1 VPRRPHLA
9 VWFSVILS
17 PPLLVVPASGQD
29 LGLKVAPGFRVTLFA
44 DAELANDIYAMT
56 LDSQGRVV
64 VTSRGWVKRL
74 EDTDGDGKADKATLL
89 VETKT
94 GGMGMCFDGDELYFC
109 GDGWVSRYH
118 LDADGKQPVRGPE
131 RQFFRLAFSEHGGH
145 AIRKG
150 PDGYFYIIG
159 GNDAG
164 VREVQWLHGEETM
177 RLATLPP
184 IQRAEGGGII
194 RFDPRSSIEPAQL
207 VASGFRNPYD
217 FDFTPLGDIITY
229 DSDTERDFLLP
240 WYSPTRIYHVA
251 EGQHHGWRLSG
262 YLRSLARRNY
272 YADTVDVLA
281 PIGRGSPTGVV
292 CYRHTQFPEHYRG
305 GAFALDWTFG
315 KVYFLPLVP
324 EGSSYRTKP
333 EVFLESVGNSGF
345 DPTDICV
352 ARDGSLFICMGGRG
366 TRGGVFR
373 VEYVGNGKSPAPSA
387 PKPES
392 QLLRVLD
399 APQPLDA
406 WSRAIWGPIAA
417 ELGDDAFVRA
427 VDDLNLTDRQRIRA
441 IEILVARGSFKTALA
456 RFVARAD
463 RPLVRARVAWALG
476 RSNARDRGSELLMF
490 VNDPDPRVRVQAL
503 TDLAGVGT
511 PSEQERMSAAVR
523 ANLGHADKRVRLAAM
538 RLAATLP
545 EKGWRRLD
553 EELKGADARTRLSAE
568 IAALW
573 GKGSAAGRDS
583 GVLPAVEVLESSKDV
598 DLCLDA
604 IRLIMLAYGDWD
616 LASPPAEVYSAY
628 SLPVKERLAQ
638 TVLAAVRKR
647 FPSGTEPLDIELS
660 RLLAMFE
667 DDDPKSIEKV
677 LAQITAQSPPT
688 RDVHYLIVLARL
700 KAKRDPAQ
708 LPSVA
713 NAILGLEKKLQ
724 GLQLRIKQTWDDRLA
739 EVISDLLKEHPGLGE
754 VMLKHPDFANPAHV
768 GFAARLEGNQRR
780 QAARLFLSAAT
791 KDPDFI
797 WTGALVE
804 LLGDLPPAEVRP
816 VFRSQWRDR
825 GLRDALV
832 RQLAQKPEAE
842 DRERLL
848 TGLES
853 SQPEVVKVCLHALET
868 LPRDQSPNNL
878 VPLLKLLQRS
888 LREPKDR
895 DIRAKTLALLN
906 WEASQAFTATE
917 SKMDA
922 VSLIALYQPVFA
934 WFDKSNPDLA
944 KTLQGEGD
952 EDLTPWAPLLARAPW
967 EKGSAERG
975 AKIFR
980 ERACATCHSGSSRI
994 GPDLTG
1000 VASRFSRD
1008 DLFTAIIAPNRDVAP
1023 PYRVNDVETRDGR
1036 RLSGIVIFESADGI
1050 ILQTDAT
1057 TTLRIATE
1065 DMASRV
1071 QSNRSLMPTG
1081 LLKELKPEDLADLYS
1096 YLKSLKPEPAGK

>member
-1 VPRRPHLA
+1 VPLRPHLA
-9 VWFSVILS
+9 VWFFFILPS
-17 PPLLVVPASGQD
+17 GFFVLPAHGQD

-74 EDTDGDGKADKATLL
+74 EDTDGDGKAHKATLL
-89 VETKT
+89 LETKT
-94 GGMGMCFDGDELYFC
+94 GGMGMCFDGDDLYFS

-118 LDADGKQPVRGPE
+118 IDPDGKQPVRAPE

-150 PDGYFYIIG
+150 PDGYFYVVG

-164 VREVQWLHGEETM
+164 VRDVQWVHGEEIK

-194 RFDPRSSIEPAQL
+194 RFSPTWPSEAPRLI
-207 VASGFRNPYD
+207 ASGFRNPYD

-262 YLRSLARRNY
+262 YLRSLARRDY

-305 GAFALDWTFG
+305 GVFALDWTFG
-315 KVYFLPLVP
+315 KVYFLPLIP

-333 EVFLESVGNSGF
+333 EVFLESVGNNGF

-373 VEYVGNGKSPAPSA
+373 VEYVGNGKDPAPSA

-392 QLLRVLD
+392 QLLQVLD

-406 WSRAIWGPIAA
+406 WSRAIWGPIAG
-417 ELGDDAFVRA
+417 ELGDTAFLEA
-427 VDDLNLTDRQRIRA
+427 VQDTSLTDAQRIRA
-441 IEILVARGSFKTALA
+441 IEILVARGAFRNALA
-456 RFVARAD
+456 SFIARRD
-463 RPLVRARVAWALG
+463 GPLVRARLAWAIG
-476 RSNARDRGSELLMF
+476 RSNARASSLDIQTF

-503 TDLAGVGT
+503 TGLVGVAE
-511 PSEQERMSAAVR
+511 PYEQQRVAAAVR
-523 ANLGHADKRVRLAAM
+523 GNLGHADKRVRLAAM

-545 EKGWRRLD
+545 EKGWRLLD
-553 EELKGADARTRLSAE
+553 EELKGADTRTRLSAE

-573 GKGSAAGRDS
+573 RKGTAAGRDS
-583 GVLPAVEVLESSKDV
+583 GVLPAVEILESSKDV

-604 IRLIMLAYGDWD
+604 IRVIMLAYGDWD

-628 SLPVKERLAQ
+628 SLPVKERLTQ
-638 TVLAAVRKR
+638 TVLAAARKR
-647 FPSGTEPLDIELS
+647 FPSGTERLDIELS

-667 DDDPKSIEKV
+667 DGDPKSVAKV

-700 KAKRDPAQ
+700 KAKGDPGQSIA
-708 LPSVA
+708 VA
-713 NAILGLEKKLQ
+713 NAVLGLEKKLQ
-724 GLQLRIKQTWDDRLA
+724 GLQLRIKQTWDDRLG
-739 EVISDLLKEHPGLGE
+739 EVISDLLKKHSGLGE
-754 VMLKHPDFANPAHV
+754 AMLKHPDFANPAHV
-768 GFAARLEGNQRR
+768 GFAARLEGDQRR
-780 QAARLFLSAAT
+780 QAARLFLTAVT

-797 WTGALVE
+797 WTGTLVE
-804 LLGDLPPAEVRP
+804 LLGELPLGEVRP
-816 VFRSQWRDR
+816 VFRSHWRDR
-825 GLRDALV
+825 GLRDSLM
-832 RQLAQKPEAE
+832 RQLTKSPEAE
-842 DRERLL
+842 DRERFLA
-848 TGLES
+848 GLES

-868 LPRDQSPNNL
+868 LPSDSAPKNL

-895 DIRAKTLALLN
+895 DIRAKTLALIN
-906 WEASQAFTATE
+906 RETGQNFSATE
-917 SKMDA
+917 SKTDA
-922 VSLIALYQPVFA
+922 ASLIALYQPVFA
-934 WFDKSNPDLA
+934 WFDKTHPDLA
-944 KTLQGEGD
+944 KALQGEGD
-952 EDLTPWAPLLARAPW
+952 EDLTPWAPLLAAAPW

-975 AKIFR
+975 AKLFR

-1000 VASRFSRD
+1000 VANRFSRD

-1023 PYRVNDVETRDGR
+1023 PYRVSDVETRDGR

-1050 ILQTDAT
+1050 ILQTDAA

-1081 LLKELKPEDLADLYS
+1081 LLKELRPEDLADLYS
-1096 YLKSLKPEPAGK
+1096 YLKSLKPESAGK

>member
-9 VWFSVILS
+9 VWFSVILC

-29 LGLKVAPGFRVTLFA
+29 LGLKVAPGFRVALFA

-118 LDADGKQPVRGPE
+118 LDADGKQPVRVPQ

-164 VREVQWLHGEETM
+164 VRDVQWLHGEETM

-251 EGQHHGWRLSG
+251 EGQHHGWRLTG
-262 YLRSLARRNY
+262 YLRSLARRDY

-305 GAFALDWTFG
+305 GVFVLDWTFG

-373 VEYVGNGKSPAPSA
+373 VEYVENGKSPAPSA
-387 PKPES
+387 SKPES

-406 WSRAIWGPIAA
+406 WSRAIWGPIAG
-417 ELGDDAFVRA
+417 ELGDSAFMKAVHDA
-427 VDDLNLTDRQRIRA
+427 DLTDGQRIRA
-441 IEILVARGSFKTALA
+441 MEILVARDSFTTRLA
-456 RFVARAD
+456 RFGPRSD
-463 RPLVRARVAWALG
+463 RPLVRARIAWALG
-476 RSNARDRGSELLMF
+476 HSNARDRGSELLMF

-503 TDLAGVGT
+503 TDLVGLDEAFLQQRA
-511 PSEQERMSAAVR
+511 PAAVR

-538 RLAATLP
+538 RLAAMLP
-545 EKGWRRLD
+545 EKSWRLLD
-553 EELKGADARTRLSAE
+553 DELKEADSRTRLSGE

-573 GKGSAAGRDS
+573 RKGAAPGRDG

-628 SLPVKERLAQ
+628 SLPVKERLTQ

-647 FPSGTEPLDIELS
+647 FPAGAEPLDIELS

-667 DDDPKSIEKV
+667 DDDPKSVEKV
-677 LAQITAQSPPT
+677 LTQITTESPPT

-700 KAKRDPAQ
+700 KAEGDPGQSMA
-708 LPSVA
+708 VA
-713 NAILGLEKKLQ
+713 KAVLGLEKKLQ
-724 GLQLRIKQTWDDRLA
+724 GLQLRIKQTWDDRLG
-739 EVISDLLKEHPGLGE
+739 EIISDLLKKHPGLGE
-754 VMLKHPDFANPAHV
+754 AMLKHPDLANAAHV
-768 GFAARLEGNQRR
+768 GFAARLEGDQRR
-780 QAARLFLSAAT
+780 QAARLFLATAT

-804 LLGDLPPAEVRP
+804 LLAELPPGEVRP
-816 VFRSQWRDR
+816 VFRSHWRDR
-825 GLRDALV
+825 GLRDSLV
-832 RQLAQKPEAE
+832 RQLAKAPESE

-848 TGLES
+848 ADLES
-853 SQPEVVKVCLHALET
+853 SQPEVLKVCLHALET
-868 LPRDQSPNNL
+868 LPSDSAPKNL

-895 DIRAKTLALLN
+895 DIRAKTLALIN
-906 WEASQAFTATE
+906 RETGQNFSATE
-917 SKMDA
+917 SKTDA
-922 VSLIALYQPVFA
+922 ASLIALYEPVFA
-934 WFDKSNPDLA
+934 WYSKTHPELA
-944 KTLQGEGD
+944 KALQGEGD
-952 EDLTPWAPLLARAPW
+952 EDLTPWAPVLAAAPW

-975 AKIFR
+975 AKLFR

-1023 PYRVNDVETRDGR
+1023 PYRVSDVETRDGR

-1050 ILQTDAT
+1050 ILQTDAA

-1071 QSNRSLMPTG
+1071 QSDRSLMPTG
-1081 LLKELKPEDLADLYS
+1081 LLKELKAEDLANLYS
-1096 YLKSLKPEPAGK
+1096 YLKSLKPEPSAK